1 MFCENF
7 AFFAKLFFDD
17 NFAFRLFAKN
27 AKIFALFAK
36 FRLNLFREKVRNF
49 CEKQISKFRKKN
61 HGSISYDIIKPLMLS
76 SQSKEFQS
84 FFCAIDCSCYSTIGL
99 CRVFFLENI
108 FREILHHFRNFSPFS
123 FFGKKCEILRNSLR
137 NKNENFRIFWRIGK
151 DVYRF

>member
-36 FRLNLFREKVRNF
+36 FRLNLFRKKLRNF
-49 CEKQISKFRKKN
+49 CEKQISKISQKN

-76 SQSKEFQS
+76 SQSKEFHS
-84 FFCAIDCSCYSTIGL
+84 FFCVINCGSYNTYGFRKI
-99 CRVFFLENI
+99 I
-108 FREILHHFRNFSPFS
+108 FGEIWQKQLI
-123 FFGKKCEILRNSLR
+123 KI
-137 NKNENFRIFWRIGK
+137 
-151 DVYRF
+151 